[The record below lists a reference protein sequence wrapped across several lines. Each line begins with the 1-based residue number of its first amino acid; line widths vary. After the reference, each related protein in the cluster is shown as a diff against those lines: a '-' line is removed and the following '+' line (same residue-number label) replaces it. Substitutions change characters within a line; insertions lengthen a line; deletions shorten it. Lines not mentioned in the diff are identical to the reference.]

1 MSLKQLVFVCA
12 FVISTGCSPSPPP
25 TTFAAIN
32 SQILQRSC
40 ANFSTCHSDQG
51 QKTAA
56 NLNLA
61 HDPYNALV
69 DQPST
74 EPGLKDAT
82 SGYLL
87 VKRGDPDHSLLYIK
101 LMLPLAA
108 TDDGGFEE
116 SMPLGNPHLPDTDI
130 SGIHT
135 WILNGAL
142 NN

>member
-1 MSLKQLVFVCA
+1 MLKWLALACFVVMA
-12 FVISTGCSPSPPP
+12 AGCPSNAPP
-25 TTFAAIN
+25 TTFSAIN

-40 ANFSTCHSDQG
+40 ANFSTCHSDEG
-51 QKTAA
+51 AKNAA

-61 HDPYNALV
+61 DDPYTALV
-69 DQPST
+69 NQPST

-82 SGYLL
+82 SGFLL
-87 VKRGDPDHSLLYIK
+87 VKPGDPDHSLLYIK

-130 SGIHT
+130 SGIRT